1 MKEITLLF
9 VLLKLTTGAQCQR
22 IALMHLFCCVY
33 IGTEN
38 LIIIAEYKCMQQI
51 PSLVVIDKPT
61 VRTLNVIIHSC
72 LLFFIGH
79 VNPNLGGRGGWRG
92 VVNLLPHLVFP

>member
-51 PSLVVIDKPT
+51 PSLVVIDNPT
-61 VRTLNVIIHSC
+61 VRTLNIIIPQRQNFMIR
-72 LLFFIGH
+72 LFIH
-79 VNPNLGGRGGWRG
+79 AYYSS
-92 VVNLLPHLVFP
+92 